1 MITDKQEKFIQTLSQ
16 SLGIVSLALQKTDVK
31 RSEYDK
37 WMDNIFFK
45 EAVKEVH
52 ETSIDFVEN
61 QLMKEI
67 QGGNIT
73 AITYYLKTKGKKRGY

>member
-45 EAVKEVH
+45 EAVKEVS
-52 ETSIDFVEN
+52 ETSVDFVEN

-73 AITYYLKTKGKKRGY
+73 AITFYLKTKGKKRGY